1 MNAHAINATI
11 DESRL
16 EECKEENK
24 HFIVYASI
32 GLNENKAWNCKT
44 IVNAQL
50 DGGKFG
56 TTEVHVT
63 AAQRKKRSGA
73 SVFRLVTTLSRT
85 AVQTAALLSRCVLNV
100 FSANMMQ
107 KPQA

>member
-32 GLNENKAWNCKT
+32 GLNENKA
-44 IVNAQL
+44 
-50 DGGKFG
+50 
-56 TTEVHVT
+56 
-63 AAQRKKRSGA
+63 
-73 SVFRLVTTLSRT
+73 
-85 AVQTAALLSRCVLNV
+85 
-100 FSANMMQ
+100 
-107 KPQA
+107 